1 MHPLGWLARYFFAA
15 VVGAATVVKVI
26 DIVKLEVGDAVKGIA
41 FRNRVHDNKHRR
53 DDT

>member
-15 VVGAATVVKVI
+15 IVGAATVVKVI
-26 DIVKLEVGDAVKGIA
+26 DIVKLEVGDAIKGIA
-41 FRNRVHDNKHRR
+41 FRNSVHDNKHRR

>member
-1 MHPLGWLARYFFAA
+1 MHPLGWLGRYFFAA
-15 VVGAATVVKVI
+15 IVGAATIVKAI
-26 DIVKLEVGDAVKGIA
+26 EIAKLEVGDAVKGIA